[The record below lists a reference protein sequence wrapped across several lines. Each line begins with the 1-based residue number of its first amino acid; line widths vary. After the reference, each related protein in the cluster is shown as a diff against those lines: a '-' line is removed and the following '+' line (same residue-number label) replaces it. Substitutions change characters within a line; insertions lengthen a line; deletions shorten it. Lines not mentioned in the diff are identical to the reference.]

1 MPKKINSP
9 TTIKSAGNKPKT
21 IHEYIGSVNT
31 KTTNLT
37 ESELNIYL
45 KPELRNRIDEI
56 VKFNDLNED
65 VIEKIVDLHIRGMI
79 QNIEKQGITCHV
91 NGSIRNYLIKN
102 GYQPEYGARPI
113 NRLIRRD
120 ILSEVSKYMLE
131 NPEVESINIGY
142 DNGVIV
148 SK

>member
-1 MPKKINSP
+1 
-9 TTIKSAGNKPKT
+9 
-21 IHEYIGSVNT
+21 
-31 KTTNLT
+31 
-37 ESELNIYL
+37 
-45 KPELRNRIDEI
+45 
-56 VKFNDLNED
+56 
-65 VIEKIVDLHIRGMI
+65 
-79 QNIEKQGITCHV
+79 
-91 NGSIRNYLIKN
+91 

-148 SK
+148 SR

>member
-1 MPKKINSP
+1 
-9 TTIKSAGNKPKT
+9 
-21 IHEYIGSVNT
+21 
-31 KTTNLT
+31 
-37 ESELNIYL
+37 
-45 KPELRNRIDEI
+45 RNRIDEI
-56 VKFNDLNED
+56 VKFNDLNKE
-65 VIEKIVDLHIRGMI
+65 VIENIVDMRIRGMI

-91 NGSIRNYLIKN
+91 NGSVHDYLIKS

-148 SK
+148 SR